1 MNAIRAQN
9 GFTLVEL
16 TVVIVILGILA
27 ATALPKFID
36 LRTDAQTATT
46 AGVAGAL
53 SSGSAINYGARKVN
67 VAKGVAI
74 ANCTDVSSTL
84 AGGLPTGYT
93 ITSAAVAVD
102 VTATCTLS
110 GPNASSA
117 TFQATGIA

>member
-1 MNAIRAQN
+1 MNATRAQR

-27 ATALPKFID
+27 ASALPKFID

-67 VAKGVAI
+67 VASGVAV
-74 ANCTDVSSTL
+74 TDCASVASTL

-93 ITSAAVAVD
+93 ITAAAVAAD
-102 VTATCTLS
+102 TTATGTLG
-110 GPNASSA
+110 GPNTSTA
-117 TFQATGIA
+117 TFQATGIP